1 MTEPLRGSAPDV
13 SLPTS
18 SATPRARRR
27 KRPAREMVT
36 SDHNDGWTMAVE
48 LVTATLT
55 WGGIGYLI
63 DRFWLHTEPVFMS
76 IGFVVG
82 FFAGMYLLY
91 LRTSREVPTDTKPEQ
106 GSGDDRRA

>member
-13 SLPTS
+13 SPTA
-18 SATPRARRR
+18 SAKPPARRS
-27 KRPAREMVT
+27 KRPAREMIV
-36 SDHNDGWTMAVE
+36 SQHNDGWTMAVE

-91 LRTSREVPTDTKPEQ
+91 LRTSREVTPDTTEQQ
-106 GSGDDRRA
+106 GSSDDRRA